1 MKNKSFYSV
10 ITTLSLALFILV
22 VGNVT
27 GQTNNYT
34 NNDDAVCGDIQ
45 VIASRIAT
53 TYHVDV
59 EVVEPYVQ
67 AAVNLERSTGI
78 SASIVIAIAIHES
91 SFNSFLF
98 TNSGNPFGIKAGKPW
113 DGPTF
118 SKWDDG
124 AESKFR
130 AYSSAE
136 EAVTDF
142 GKFLSSRPWYSDAL
156 ICQIDDYNCVL
167 DGLKKTASEPGYS
180 SNPQWDEAVMGIIE
194 RIGLENLACR

>member
-1 MKNKSFYSV
+1 MKNKYFYSV
-10 ITTLSLALFILV
+10 ITTLSLALFV
-22 VGNVT
+22 FAASNT
-27 GQTNNYT
+27 SGQTNNYT

-45 VIASRIAT
+45 EVASRIAT

-130 AYSSAE
+130 AYGSAE

-142 GKFLSSRPWYSDAL
+142 GKFLSSRAWYSDAL
-156 ICQIDDYNCVL
+156 TCQIDDYTCVL
-167 DGLKKTASEPGYS
+167 DGLKKTVSEPGYS

-194 RIGLENLACR
+194 RIGLQNLACR